1 MNENCTNKNSSS
13 RRVIKSSRGN
23 SLQKLKSENLKSQ
36 INSIDKSLLEEEQQQ
51 QQSDNSLLNCDN
63 KINHCN
69 HYDVSNGLFS
79 ANSKYSSRKLSID
92 DESSHPI
99 NASNTNN
106 KIERKRNINML
117 NDIHVN
123 EDCSVGCIEAKDDV
137 HDVIVGGGNTKRM
150 KVDCDGQDNNKS
162 KMYQV
167 SIKKKEK
174 KNERKRKKK
183 KFSTL
188 HLCSSSISLSHPHFG
203 Q

>member
-1 MNENCTNKNSSS
+1 MNENCINKNSSS
-13 RRVIKSSRGN
+13 RRVIKISRN
-23 SLQKLKSENLKSQ
+23 SPKLKCESLKSEN
-36 INSIDKSLLEEEQQQ
+36 NGNKSLLVQSGNQQRKQQQ
-51 QQSDNSLLNCDN
+51 TEISLLNCDN

-69 HYDVSNGLFS
+69 RYDVSDGLFS
-79 ANSKYSSRKLSID
+79 GHSDYRNRKLSID

-123 EDCSVGCIEAKDDV
+123 ENFSVGCKEVQQNDDDG
-137 HDVIVGGGNTKRM
+137 DVVVVGGGGNTKRM

-167 SIKKKEK
+167 SIPTKKEK
-174 KNERKRKKK
+174 RKEK
-183 KFSTL
+183 
-188 HLCSSSISLSHPHFG
+188 
-203 Q
+203 

>member
-13 RRVIKSSRGN
+13 RRVIKISRK
-23 SLQKLKSENLKSQ
+23 SPKLKCESPKSS
-36 INSIDKSLLEEEQQQ
+36 NTGHKSLLEKSGNQQRKQQQ
-51 QQSDNSLLNCDN
+51 TETSLLNCDN

-69 HYDVSNGLFS
+69 RYDVSDGLFS
-79 ANSKYSSRKLSID
+79 GHSDYRNRKLSID

-117 NDIHVN
+117 NDISVN
-123 EDCSVGCIEAKDDV
+123 EDCSVGCKEVQQNDDDDGDV
-137 HDVIVGGGNTKRM
+137 VIVSGGNTKRM

-167 SIKKKEK
+167 SIRTKKKEK
-174 KNERKRKKK
+174 
-183 KFSTL
+183 
-188 HLCSSSISLSHPHFG
+188 
-203 Q
+203 